1 MKPVEQFKAFLQA
14 PELSAVGSAQE
25 RAAFIAIRIDGR
37 TIREV
42 GQAIGVSKSQVTN
55 LADLFEKKLATKVV
69 ELKTGSEEFRT
80 LYKDLR
86 DRLYQLQ
93 EESGSDRDEYDGD
106 FYPSREDLAECF
118 GSPSPR
124 FDDE

>member
-1 MKPVEQFKAFLQA
+1 MNPVELLKAFLQV
-14 PELSAVGSAQE
+14 PELSTVGSSQE
-25 RAAFIAIRIDGR
+25 RAAFVAVRLEGQ
-37 TIREV
+37 TFREA

-55 LADLFEKKLATKVV
+55 LADLFEKKLATRVV
-69 ELKTGSEEFRT
+69 ELRTGSEEFRT

-86 DRLYQLQ
+86 GRLYQLQ

-118 GSPSPR
+118 GLPNPR

>member
-1 MKPVEQFKAFLQA
+1 MRWL
-14 PELSAVGSAQE
+14 
-25 RAAFIAIRIDGR
+25 
-37 TIREV
+37 
-42 GQAIGVSKSQVTN
+42 
-55 LADLFEKKLATKVV
+55 LATRVV
-69 ELKTGSEEFRT
+69 ELKTGSEEFRA

-93 EESGSDRDEYDGD
+93 EESGSDRYEYDGD

-118 GSPSPR
+118 GLPSPR